1 MNALR
6 LGEVSGRIN
15 DALGLA
21 SAVHAHEV
29 AEMLPSSAGLYAIWS
44 DATLL
49 YIGKSS
55 DSVGVRRRVLGHLH
69 LPGGK
74 GRPNET
80 LPLLLLDRI
89 IRPNMQE
96 DDRTCVE
103 IALDFLRTRC
113 LFAGWAWDRTET
125 LGAWESRAIAHGV
138 GGHRPLCNWPGS

>member
-21 SAVHAHEV
+21 SAVQAHEV
-29 AEMLPSSAGLYAIWS
+29 AEMLPSGAGLYAIWS

-74 GRPNET
+74 PRPNET

-89 IRPNMQE
+89 IRPNMRG
-96 DDRTCVE
+96 DR
-103 IALDFLRTRC
+103 ADFLRARC

-125 LGAWESRAIAHGV
+125 LGTWESKAIQHGV
-138 GGHRPLCNWPGS
+138 AGHRPLCNWPAYLASQTTD